1 MNTAE
6 LNDSMP
12 ETASRLRL
20 RLAAHPVAT
29 YLVLA
34 LSLSWAVWIPQALGA
49 QTVQPGVGWPSHMPG
64 LLGPALSAVI
74 VTWLIGGKAG
84 LTGLWQR
91 ITAWRIGRWW
101 WAVVAI
107 LLAGAIGLVISG
119 GVADSGNLTLY
130 NGVSASLGPLATI
143 LLVFL
148 VNGIGEEAGW
158 RGFMADRLLRRHGI
172 TVTALL
178 VALGWALWHVPMF
191 FVLGTFKAFTPGTL
205 VAWLIG
211 MTAGSILLTWLY
223 DGSGR
228 SILLVAVWHT
238 AFNYTSAT
246 PATTG
251 LVAAI
256 TSTMVMV
263 AAVVIVIADWM
274 AHRRVPAP
282 GRAT

>member
-1 MNTAE
+1 MNTTHT
-6 LNDSMP
+6 NDTSTGFP
-12 ETASRLRL
+12 LRL
-20 RLAAHPVAT
+20 WMAAHPIAT

-34 LSLSWAVWIPQALGA
+34 LALSWAVWIPQALAGE
-49 QTVQPGVGWPSHMPG
+49 TVKPGIGWPSHMPG
-64 LLGPALSAVI
+64 LLGPALAAAI
-74 VTWLIGGKAG
+74 VTWIIGGRAA
-84 LTGLWQR
+84 LIDFWLR
-91 ITAWRIGRWW
+91 ITAWRVGRWW
-101 WAVVAI
+101 WAVAAI
-107 LLAGAIGLVISG
+107 LLAGAIGIVVSG
-119 GVADSGNLTLY
+119 GTPGLRELTLY
-130 NGVSASLGPLATI
+130 NGVSASLGPLVTI

-172 TVTALL
+172 TASALL

-246 PATTG
+246 PATSGT
-251 LVAAI
+251 VAAI
-256 TSTMVMV
+256 SSTVVMV
-263 AAVVIVIADWM
+263 AAVAIVIAEVLQR
-274 AHRRVPAP
+274 RRVPAAGQP
-282 GRAT
+282 A